1 MRKIKQKLSN
11 KLTKN
16 FKYKQSF
23 SFSLVIHVF
32 VIFLLVF
39 SFNWQAPKPIVN
51 KGHKIVHAV
60 AVDDQQVQKLVKD
73 LKKQQAD
80 KIAAEKARQKHLD
93 KLAQQSKNKRIA
105 EQKRLN
111 TLKKQQAQEAK
122 KLAQQKAKE
131 KAVLQK
137 LKKDQAAQSKQLKD
151 LEAQQKQAQD
161 KLAKL
166 KKQNADQ
173 TKQQQQYKEAL
184 ELQKKIAAKQAAIAK
199 QKSQAI
205 EGIVNKYKGLI
216 LEAISQNWL
225 VPPGTNPKLSCQ
237 LFIELGNNG
246 KVTNVRVMKSS
257 GNSLLDRSAVAAVYK
272 ASPLPAPSDQEAY
285 KAFKSFSLAV
295 KPENII
301 NVG

>member
-1 MRKIKQKLSN
+1 MQKIKQKLSN
-11 KLTKN
+11 KLAKN

-23 SFSLVIHVF
+23 SFSLVIHIF

-80 KIAAEKARQKHLD
+80 KIAAEKAHQKNLD
-93 KLAQQSKNKRIA
+93 QLAQQSKNKRIA
-105 EQKRLN
+105 EQKRLD

-205 EGIVNKYKGLI
+205 NGIVNKYKGLI

-225 VPPGTNPKLSCQ
+225 VPPGTDPKLSCQ
-237 LFIELGNNG
+237 LFIELGNKG

-272 ASPLPAPSDQEAY
+272 ASPLPSPSDQEAY
-285 KAFKSFSLAV
+285 KAFKSFSLTV